1 MLRAVR
7 RNLSGLVAALALCA
21 MPTAALGHA
30 ERATHYPDH
39 DKGSVPTPRSRGPAL
54 VVCKSE
60 SRRLINQGFKGRGP
74 KNTRARR
81 ERLRLLK
88 RCRYRDLQAA
98 INAARSNDRILVM
111 PGTYREEPS
120 RAIPVKDPKC
130 AGDEYWEASGDNHQA
145 DGRVPTY
152 LHQVVCPNARNLVA
166 IIGDSIKDPD
176 RECDQRCNLQIQG
189 MGRRAHDTV
198 LQGDRLKPDVIRA
211 DRADGFQLL
220 NMTVEQGAYNDI
232 DVVET
237 NGFRLSK
244 LVARWASH
252 YGILTF
258 TDDNGVYED
267 IEAYGSGDSGVY
279 PGSGPELHCRGY
291 GIEMRRINS
300 YGNTLGS
307 SGTAGNGTW
316 THDSHLHDNAA
327 GVANDSF
334 APGHPGMPQD
344 CSKWTGNDIHSNNFN
359 PFRDDNEAYC
369 NSTPFEK
376 RRKEVVCPVFQVVVG
391 VGLMFY
397 GVNDNVIAD
406 NHIYDQHRSAVRL
419 FAVPAPARGE
429 YDPAKA
435 YDTSHGNR
443 FVHNWF
449 GVRPDGRP
457 DRNTLD
463 VYWDEQGLR
472 NCWEGNITQPGTHV
486 TSDPATLPTCASG
499 GSTNPVG
506 TPVKLAQALPCV
518 EWPPQN
524 TPDPPGC
531 TWFGDPPDPGDTGD
545 DTSGPDVTELASLSP
560 TGAVSPVSAP
570 GESARGP
577 LAWDG
582 TPRLLQE
589 RALPNDRIL
598 AGRLRN
604 TGSAPL
610 ALDASVA
617 RLLDDSGAAVRGLVT
632 FAQGFTH
639 GLYGPGVSP
648 REPMPEAQARRMGL
662 HATVAPGETV
672 AFTVSWRTAPGDQA
686 PSRADLG
693 VATVALPG

>member
-1 MLRAVR
+1 MHR
-7 RNLSGLVAALALCA
+7 RLCGLVTLAVLA
-21 MPTAALGHA
+21 ITPAAALGHA
-30 ERATHYPDH
+30 ERATHFVDH
-39 DKGSVPTPRSRGPAL
+39 DKGSVPVPRSKGPSL
-54 VVCKSE
+54 VVCKSD
-60 SRRLINQGFKGRGP
+60 SARLIRQSWKGRGP
-74 KNTRARR
+74 KNTRQRR
-81 ERLRLLK
+81 LALRVLK
-88 RCRYRDLQAA
+88 RCHYRNIQTAVNRA
-98 INAARSNDRILVM
+98 KSGYRILVM

-189 MGRRAHDTV
+189 MGRRARDTV
-198 LQGDRLKPDVIRA
+198 LEGDRLKPDVIRA

-220 NMTVEQGAYNDI
+220 NMTIEQGAYNDV

-244 LVARWASH
+244 LVTRWASH

-258 TDDNGVYED
+258 TDDNGIYEN

-279 PGSGPELHCRGY
+279 PGSGPELHCRSY
-291 GIEMRRINS
+291 GIEMRNVNS

-316 THDSHLHDNAA
+316 THDSHLHDNGA

-344 CSKWTGNDIHSNNFN
+344 CSKWTNNDIHSNNVNYFH
-359 PFRDDNEAYC
+359 DDRMAYC

-376 RRKEVVCPVFQVVVG
+376 RRKEIVCPVFEVVVG
-391 VGLMFY
+391 VGFMLY
-397 GVNDNVIAD
+397 GVNDNVISD
-406 NHIYDQHRSAVRL
+406 NHVYDQHRNGVRL
-419 FAVPAPARGE
+419 YAVPAPARGE
-429 YDPAKA
+429 YDPAKL
-435 YDTSHGNR
+435 YDTSHGNH

-449 GVRPDGRP
+449 GVRPDGRR
-457 DRNTLD
+457 DANGVD

-472 NCWEGNITQPGTHV
+472 NCWENNITAPGAAL

-506 TPVKLAQALPCV
+506 NSAKLAHDLPCAT
-518 EWPPQN
+518 WHPQN
-524 TPDPPGC
+524 NPRPPGC
-531 TWFGDPPDPGDTGD
+531 DWFEDPQDPGDDG
-545 DTSGPDVTELASLSP
+545 SNAPRGPELTELPLGSVN
-560 TGAVSPVSAP
+560 AVSPVTAP
-570 GESARGP
+570 GQSAQGP

-582 TPRLLQE
+582 TPRLMQM
-589 RALPNDRIL
+589 RSLPGDRIL

-604 TGSAPL
+604 TGSVPI
-610 ALDASVA
+610 ALDAGAA
-617 RLLDDSGAAVRGLVT
+617 RLFDDAGTAVRGLVS
-632 FAQGFTH
+632 FAYGFTH

-648 REPMPEAQARRMGL
+648 KEPMPEAQARRMGI
-662 HATVAPGETV
+662 HATVAPGEV
-672 AFTVSWRTAPGDQA
+672 VPFTVSWRTAQGGPA
-686 PSRADLG
+686 PTRVDLG
-693 VATVALPG
+693 NAAVALPG